1 VAKARISV
9 LAGVNGAG
17 KSSIAGAMIRRSGG
31 EYFNPDEAA
40 RRILTASPRSTTKEA
55 NGLAWKEGV
64 NRLKGAIRDGLDFT
78 LETTLGGDTIV
89 GLLER
94 AAQGGCEVRVWFAG
108 LASVELH
115 LSRIESRVRS
125 GGHDIPEADVRR
137 RFRASRLNLIRL
149 LPVLKELLLYDNSRD
164 ADPHAG
170 AKPKPLL
177 LVHAKNGRI
186 VAPADLRGTPEWA
199 KPIVAAAMRPSL
211 PPVTSQ
217 GRVRSRR
224 RGK

>member
-40 RRILTASPRSTTKEA
+40 RQISMVSPGLTTREA
-55 NGLAWKEGV
+55 NAFAWKEGV
-64 NRLKGAIRDGLDFT
+64 NRLRGAIRDGLDFT

-94 AAQGGCEVRVWFAG
+94 AAHAGCEVRVWFAG

-115 LSRIESRVRS
+115 LSRIEHRVRA

-137 RFRASRLNLIRL
+137 RFRTSRLNLIRL

-164 ADPHAG
+164 ADPETG
-170 AKPKPLL
+170 AKPKPVLL
-177 LVHAKNGRI
+177 LHTKNGSL
-186 VAPADLRGTPEWA
+186 VAPANLRGTPEWA
-199 KPIVAAAMRPSL
+199 KPIVAAALRPS
-211 PPVTSQ
+211 
-217 GRVRSRR
+217 GRTRR
-224 RGK
+224 RRK

>member
-40 RRILTASPRSTTKEA
+40 RQISTVSPGLTTREA
-55 NGLAWKEGV
+55 NSFAWKEGV
-64 NRLKGAIRDGLDFT
+64 NRLRGAIRDDLDFT

-89 GLLER
+89 GLLEQ
-94 AAQGGCEVRVWFAG
+94 AAQAGCEVRVWFAG

-115 LSRIESRVRS
+115 LSRIERRMRA

-137 RFRASRLNLIRL
+137 RYRTSRINLIRL

-164 ADPHAG
+164 ADPETG
-170 AKPKPLL
+170 AKPKPVLL
-177 LVHAKNGRI
+177 LQTKNGRV
-186 VAPADLRGTPEWA
+186 VAPANLRGTPEWA
-199 KPIVAAAMRPSL
+199 KPIVAAALRPS
-211 PPVTSQ
+211 
-217 GRVRSRR
+217 GRTRR
-224 RGK
+224 RRK